1 MIAFYEDRKD
11 RFCAKNHTDDAK
23 QLACSAHLH
32 FHIEVAMLLEGN
44 TVAFADTEEYHM
56 QAGDIFISFP
66 NQVHHFNSKGEERFF
81 LMIIHPDLIPDLAP
95 LFTHKRPQ
103 SALISGVAN
112 DEEIRHLAD
121 RICGFYRD
129 ELTGLQE
136 IECQGYLLSFFAKL
150 LSYMTLK
157 EAPANHT
164 GTLNSIISYC
174 LKNYQNDLSLTTL
187 EKDLHI
193 SKYYIS
199 HLFSDKLCIG
209 FNDYINSLRV
219 SFACNHLRRSDLSIT
234 EIASVV
240 GFASPRTFNRAF
252 LKQIGVTPSAYR
264 QAKKP
269 KK

>member
-11 RFCAKNHTDDAK
+11 RFCARDHTDGER

-66 NQVHHFNSKGEERFF
+66 NQVHHFSSTGKERYF

-95 LFTHKRPQ
+95 LFTRKRPQ
-103 SALISGVAN
+103 SALIKGAAG
-112 DEEIRHLAD
+112 DKELKHLAN
-121 RICGFYRD
+121 RICSFYRE
-129 ELTGLQE
+129 ELTSLEE

-150 LSYMTLK
+150 LSHMTL
-157 EAPANHT
+157 AQTPSGHT

-174 LKNYQNDLSLTTL
+174 LKNYQSDLSLSTL
-187 EKDLHI
+187 EQDLHI

-234 EIASVV
+234 QISSAV

-264 QAKKP
+264 QAKKS